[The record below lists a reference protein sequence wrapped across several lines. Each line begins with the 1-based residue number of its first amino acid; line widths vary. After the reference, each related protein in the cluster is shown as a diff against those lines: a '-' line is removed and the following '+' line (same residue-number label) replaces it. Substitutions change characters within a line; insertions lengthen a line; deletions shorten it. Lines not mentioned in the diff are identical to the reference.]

1 MVPTRTVQ
9 IVPPRLRG
17 VSPGLRNEQEACGG
31 ICFWEPSKSHVEM
44 TVGRALISPDSFWS
58 VAKKADSG
66 RMPS

>member
-9 IVPPRLRG
+9 IVPPGLRG
-17 VSPGLRNEQEACGG
+17 VSPGLRN
-31 ICFWEPSKSHVEM
+31 EPSKSHVEM
-44 TVGRALISPDSFWS
+44 TVGRALTPPDSFWS